1 MIECCKSNAGC
12 KRMLLEAKGFF
23 WKGRRGFLDLQEK
36 YFLSRSFVAI
46 LDFQVV
52 VKVSTAEI
60 CELNK
65 FNYLCYALIYFIF

>member
-1 MIECCKSNAGC
+1 MQA
-12 KRMLLEAKGFF
+12 AKGCYLKPRDFF
-23 WKGRRGFLDLQEK
+23 GKEEEASWTFKRNI
-36 YFLSRSFVAI
+36 FLSRSFVAI

-52 VKVSTAEI
+52 VKVSMAEI

>member
-1 MIECCKSNAGC
+1 
-12 KRMLLEAKGFF
+12 
-23 WKGRRGFLDLQEK
+23 LDLQEK

-52 VKVSTAEI
+52 VKVSMAEI